1 MNMKLNNSSIGIDR
15 VIQMEWLVK
24 TASLVLDGNDNTII
38 KNILMDDIK
47 GHFRSKEVSSRGAID
62 KTITILMRT
71 WIGSN
76 KELKPLR
83 EDGMELIKR
92 YSRTHHVLVHW
103 GMIAS
108 TYPFW
113 QCVAMQTGRLL
124 RLQGTAAASQIQRRI
139 REQFGQRETVSLA
152 TSRVLR
158 SFLNWGVITET
169 ETKGVYS
176 AGTTLE
182 VSDHKLIAWLL
193 EASLYGVTDKVS
205 PLKDLIN
212 SPSLFPFQIKPINA
226 EILVSASSRLDY
238 LRHGMDEDLLMLRNN
253 STK

>member
-1 MNMKLNNSSIGIDR
+1 MNMNTKLNYSSIGIDR

-24 TASLVLDGNDNTII
+24 TASLVIDGTDNTTI

-47 GHFRSKEVSSRGAID
+47 GNFRAKEVSARGAID

-76 KELKPLR
+76 NNELKPLR
-83 EDGMELIKR
+83 EDGMELLKR
-92 YSRTHHVLVHW
+92 YPRIHHIIIHW
-103 GMIAS
+103 GMITS

-124 RLQGTAAASQIQRRI
+124 RLQGTASTTQIQRRI
-139 REQFGQRETVSLA
+139 REQFGQRETVTQA
-152 TSRVLR
+152 TSRALR
-158 SFLNWGVITET
+158 SFLNWGVINET

-176 AGTTLE
+176 IGTTLE
-182 VSDHKLIAWLL
+182 VSDPELIAWLL

-205 PLKDLIN
+205 PLKDLIG

-238 LRHGMDEDLLMLRNN
+238 LRHGMDEDLLMLR
-253 STK
+253 K

>member
-1 MNMKLNNSSIGIDR
+1 MNMKLNCSSVGIDR
-15 VIQMEWLVK
+15 VIRMEWLDK
-24 TASLVLDGNDNTII
+24 TSSFVLAGTDKFII
-38 KNILMDDIK
+38 KNILMEDIK
-47 GHFRSKEVSSRGAID
+47 GNFHAKETSARGAID

-76 KELKPLR
+76 NNELKPLR
-83 EDGMELIKR
+83 EDGMELLKR
-92 YSRTHHVLVHW
+92 YPRIHHIIIHW
-103 GMIAS
+103 GMITS

-124 RLQGTAAASQIQRRI
+124 RLQGTASTTQIQRRI
-139 REQFGQRETVSLA
+139 REQFGQRETVTQA
-152 TSRVLR
+152 TSRALR
-158 SFLNWGVITET
+158 SFLNWGVINET

-176 AGTTLE
+176 IGTTLE
-182 VSDHKLIAWLL
+182 VSDPELIAWLL

-205 PLKDLIN
+205 PLKDLIG

-238 LRHGMDEDLLMLRNN
+238 LRHGMDEDLLMLR
-253 STK
+253 K